1 MTPLLATL
9 SLIDYG
15 VLALYLALMVGL
27 GVYFAGEQKTTRD
40 FFLGGRSM
48 NWFPLGMSLTA
59 TLISALTYTVLPGQ
73 AYEHGL
79 KTLLIPLSVWI
90 VLPVL
95 VVVVLPIY
103 RGLRLYTL
111 YEYLELRFDARV
123 RLLGSLVFIVWRLL
137 WLAWMICVPCQ
148 AVLIASGLAIPQWPL
163 LVGLGLVT
171 TLYTF
176 LGGMKAVVWAGTIQG
191 LAMLGGVVVLIAGV
205 WSGLPGGA
213 GRVTEVAD
221 GLSRLSPVDFQ
232 FDWQAAW
239 SLWGALPHWLL
250 AHLSFYMADQITAQR
265 FLCARS
271 VDAARTSYL
280 ANCVVLSILY
290 PALIYIG
297 LCLLAFYH
305 DRPQELRP
313 QWVANV
319 DNLTR
324 GPVRG
329 ADGRPLID
337 PADPLSPQNV
347 DELVRER
354 RVLQPNS
361 KEPFTIAEELV
372 DSETNELVIEKLAM
386 RRPTQGTIRGEI
398 VVAKGA
404 PGEMLPRFIADQ
416 LPWGAAGLLMVALL
430 AACLSSISSGLNS
443 IGTLLVMDIHR
454 RFGLGKAWLA
464 RRLGK
469 GPDDLTEA
477 DELVLARPLT
487 LVIGIATMLVSLL
500 VGHVRDIFDIMVGV
514 ANALGAPL
522 LGVFLLGMFTRRCT
536 AAGALVA
543 MIAGGL
549 CTVGLAAY
557 NKLAAAGILPGGY
570 APHEIWIVTI
580 GTIATLLIGYA
591 ASLVIGQRKTNR
603 ELRGLVYGCGTPGV
617 LASEE
622 EVTVIGELEAAETDE
637 SDESGV
643 RWK

>member
-1 MTPLLATL
+1 LTPVLASL

-15 VLALYLALMVGL
+15 VLTLYLALMVGL
-27 GVYFAGEQKTTRD
+27 GIYFAGEQKTTKD

-48 NWFPLGMSLTA
+48 NWFPLGMSLMA
-59 TLISALTYTVLPGQ
+59 TLISAPTYTGLPGQ

-103 RGLRLYTL
+103 RGLGLYSV

-137 WLAWMICVPCQ
+137 WLGWLIYAPCQ
-148 AVLIASGLAIPQWPL
+148 AVIIASGRNLPEWPL
-163 LVGLGLVT
+163 VVGLGLVAT
-171 TLYTF
+171 FYVF

-191 LAMLGGVVVLIAGV
+191 LAMLGGVLVLIAGV

-239 SLWGALPHWLL
+239 SLWGALPHWVLV
-250 AHLSFYMADQITAQR
+250 HLSFYMADQITAQR

-280 ANCVVLSILY
+280 ANCIVLSILY

-305 DRPQELRP
+305 DRPQEMRP

-319 DNLTR
+319 DNISR
-324 GPVRG
+324 GPVLG

-347 DELVRER
+347 DELVRAR
-354 RVLQPNS
+354 RLLQPNS

-404 PGEMLPRFIADQ
+404 PGEMLPRFIAEQ

-430 AACLSSISSGLNS
+430 AACMSSISSGLNS
-443 IGTLLVMDIHR
+443 IGTLLVIDIHR

-469 GPDDLTEA
+469 GPEGLTEA

-487 LVIGIATMLVSLL
+487 LVIGLATMLVSLL
-500 VGHVRDIFDIMVGV
+500 VGHARDIFDIMVGV
-514 ANALGAPL
+514 ANALAAPL

-536 AAGALVA
+536 AAGALAA
-543 MIAGGL
+543 MIGGGT

-557 NKLAAAGILPGGY
+557 NKLAAAGILPGDY
-570 APHEIWIVTI
+570 APHDIWIVTI
-580 GTIATLLIGYA
+580 GTLATFVIGYA
-591 ASLVIGQRKTNR
+591 ASLVIGQRKTSR
-603 ELRGLVYGCGTPGV
+603 ELRGLVFGCGTPGV

-622 EVTVIGELEAAETDE
+622 EVTVIGDIDSSTEADE
-637 SDESGV
+637 SEA